1 MYIEKDAFV
10 KITCTDESILDGKIG
25 NICLVNKNGALD
37 AEIFLIQQE
46 NSDVPCF
53 GSALIPISF
62 IKSIIICN

>member
-10 KITCTDESILDGKIG
+10 KITCKDDSILDGKIG
-25 NICLVNKNGALD
+25 NICLVNNNGALD

-46 NSDVPCF
+46 NSDVSCF

-62 IKSIIICN
+62 IKSIIIL